1 LRSSPTRRAHRDG
14 AGPRLAAIAA
24 ALVGIFALSVPA
36 AADTRYNDVATPEGW
51 AWSQIKQ
58 GKVADFTQHCPA
70 ATPTAPPKDDP
81 CRTLDGGFLV
91 DVLTNAPFRDSLTF
105 SGVDIKGATF
115 KGDIDLANASL
126 SRPLRIEASHI
137 AGALILN
144 RAKTDSLVSISGTTV
159 EGKVDAGNFHSDSD
173 VELGHGSE
181 YKGSVSLGNAKI
193 SGNIELSGAT
203 FDDTLNAIWLQ
214 LGGALVAFSDDK
226 APTRFKDVHLEAA
239 NIAGLTFLG
248 GSSIDGVL
256 NGAQMTAAT
265 VDLLS
270 TGDATSKFKSVSLV
284 GAKLTGSL
292 NMAGATVEG
301 DVDMGSMQIDGHVVL
316 RDDGLSRAN
325 YHDVGLVGAKIGGNL
340 DMTSAHVDGKLNLEA
355 AQIGADL
362 LLACCSSRPATFRDI
377 DLKGARISG
386 SVNLTGAD
394 VTGLLNMRSV
404 QVGGLLA
411 MRGDPSSSAS
421 FEAVDLIGAKI
432 GGQLDI
438 TGAKVNGLLDL
449 GSAHF
454 GDNLLM
460 SLPES
465 RSSFKDI
472 TLRNVTAAG
481 GIEFTDATV
490 AGHLTANSLSTGGDL
505 ILVGEPPGEAHF
517 QDIVLGW
524 GHVGGNLLLTGA
536 KVDGA
541 VSGDSLHV
549 GQSLFMRGAQF
560 FEPLNLVFLHVERS
574 LDMRAA
580 TVAKLDL
587 SGAVVGGEFRLDGV
601 GKPRWTLRDGGPGD
615 LVLRNTHIGDLMDAR
630 DAWPT
635 PGHLS
640 LDGFAFD
647 DLGGFEGESGTE
659 MRARGMRWWDNWAR
673 LDPKYTPTPYTQL
686 AAALSKSGDPDDA
699 NEVRY
704 LGRERERETVC
715 ADAWRLGSAGSCAL
729 ATALKWG
736 AGYGIGYYSFR
747 VLFWLVFYS
756 LLGAVIL
763 WFFAPG
769 ARHPTRGKLWC
780 FGASLSRLLPGIEI
794 NKEFTEFFCD
804 PDRERLKAWQSLFFS
819 AYVVIG
825 WLLVG
830 LLVIAVSGLTQHSG

>member
-1 LRSSPTRRAHRDG
+1 LRPSSTRLAHRDG
-14 AGPRLAAIAA
+14 VGPRLAVGA
-24 ALVGIFALSVPA
+24 ALLAGILELTVPA
-36 AADTRYNDVATPEGW
+36 AADARYDDVATPEGW

-58 GKVADFTQHCPA
+58 GRVADFTQHCPGA
-70 ATPTAPPKDDP
+70 VPPASSKDDP
-81 CRTLDGGFLV
+81 CRALDGRFLV
-91 DVLTNAPFRDSLTF
+91 DVLTSASFRDVLTF

-115 KGDIDLANASL
+115 NGDIDLANASL
-126 SRPLRIEASHI
+126 NRPLRIEASHI
-137 AGALILN
+137 AGALTLN

-159 EGKVDAGNFHSDSD
+159 DGKVDAGSFHSDSD
-173 VELGHGSE
+173 VELGDGSE
-181 YKGSVSLGNAKI
+181 FKGPVSLANAKI

-203 FDDTLNAIWLQ
+203 FDDALNAIWLQ
-214 LGGALVAFSDDK
+214 LGGALTAFSDAK
-226 APTRFKDVHLEAA
+226 TPTRFKDIHLEAA

-248 GSSIDGVL
+248 GSTIDGAL

-270 TGDATSKFKSVSLV
+270 AGDATSKFKSVSLV
-284 GAKLTGSL
+284 GAKLTGSI

-301 DVDMGSMQIDGHVVL
+301 AVDMGSLQIDGHVVL
-316 RDDGLSRAN
+316 RDDGRGRAN
-325 YHDVGLVGAKIGGNL
+325 YHDVSLLGAKIGGNL

-355 AQIGADL
+355 VQIGADL
-362 LLACCSSRPATFRDI
+362 LLSCCASRPATFKDI
-377 DLKGARISG
+377 DLAAARISG
-386 SVNLTGAD
+386 GVDLTGAQ
-394 VTGLLNMRSV
+394 VAGLLNMPSL

-411 MRGDPSSSAS
+411 MRGAPSSTAS
-421 FEAVDLIGAKI
+421 FEAVNLIAAKI
-432 GGQLDI
+432 GGQLDL

-460 SLPES
+460 SFPQA

-472 TLRNVTAAG
+472 NLRNVTAAG

-490 AGHLTANSLSTGGDL
+490 TGHLTANSLSTGGDL
-505 ILVGEPPGEAHF
+505 TLVGEPPGEAHF
-517 QDIVLGW
+517 QDIALGW
-524 GHVGGNLLLTGA
+524 SHVGGNLLLTGA

-541 VSGDSLHV
+541 VSGDSLYV
-549 GQSLFMRGAQF
+549 GQSVFMRGAQF
-560 FEPLNLVFLHVERS
+560 IAPLNLVFLRVERN

-587 SGAVVGGEFRLDGV
+587 SGGVIGGEFRLDGA
-601 GKPRWTLRDGGPGD
+601 GKPRWTLRNGEPGD
-615 LVLRNTHIGDLMDAR
+615 LVLRNTHIGNLMDAS
-630 DAWPT
+630 DAWPA

-640 LDGFAFD
+640 LDGFSFD

-673 LDPKYTPTPYTQL
+673 LDPKYTPTPYTHL

-704 LGRERERETVC
+704 LGRERERETLC
-715 ADAWRLGSAGSCAL
+715 ADPWRLDSAGSCAL

-756 LLGAVIL
+756 LLGAAIL

-804 PDRERLKAWQSLFFS
+804 PDRVRLKAWQSLFFS